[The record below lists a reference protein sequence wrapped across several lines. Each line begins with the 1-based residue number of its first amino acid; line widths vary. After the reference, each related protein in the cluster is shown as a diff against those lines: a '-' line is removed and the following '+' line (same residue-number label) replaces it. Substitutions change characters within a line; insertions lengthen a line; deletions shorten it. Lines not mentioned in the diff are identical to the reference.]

1 MKLSGKT
8 ALAMIL
14 ATLLAGPVLD
24 GGAQASPA
32 SPAAPA
38 AGSTGSPAAGAGP
51 AAGAAASGSAPTG
64 QLTDAERDAKR
75 RDTLRYGIESEISD
89 LLKTLDS
96 EKEGKFNDD
105 ILALFRSSR
114 NSKLRTSILDF
125 FSDLEWKGAEEDALA
140 LVATRDRNDQALVAS
155 ALAYL
160 AQIRSKA
167 ALEYA
172 QAIMKDEDKKLLPGV
187 IRLIGRAGGPDEEDL
202 LIGWMATD
210 SATDDLKQS
219 AMRALGDLGS
229 RKAVEKLRK
238 IAEDGLQGKANRMTA
253 CDALGRIGDPAAIP
267 SLVTAANSDDPNVRS
282 SAVAA
287 LASFRDA
294 DALAAIQSAL
304 RDSVAL
310 VRIAACKACAKLRL
324 VEAVPAIIYKAS
336 NDPEKAVKTEAM
348 KSLADLGG
356 SEGFAFLRT
365 YLAGPKNDTAL
376 RILAFGL
383 LLRKDPA
390 SMDTLKERLVAEG
403 KEKDRS
409 LYTSFVR
416 EIANSPDTPWG
427 LPLAK
432 ILFSDSDYLIRV
444 GGLEWA
450 KRNKGGEVRAELE
463 QLASKDPSDYIRK
476 RAAEILASF

>member
-1 MKLSGKT
+1 MKLPGT
-8 ALAMIL
+8 TVRAMIL
-14 ATLLAGPVLD
+14 AALLAGPVL
-24 GGAQASPA
+24 GLGAQAAPA
-32 SPAAPA
+32 SPA
-38 AGSTGSPAAGAGP
+38 GGTGTT
-51 AAGAAASGSAPTG
+51 AAAATAPG

-75 RDTLRYGIESEISD
+75 RDTLRYGIESEITD
-89 LLKTLDS
+89 LLRTLDA
-96 EKEGKFNDD
+96 EKEGRFNDD

-114 NSKLRTSILDF
+114 NNKLRTSILDF

-140 LVATRDRNDQALVAS
+140 LVSARDRNDQALVVS
-155 ALAYL
+155 ALSYL
-160 AQIRSKA
+160 AQVRSKA

-172 QAIMKDEDKKLLPGV
+172 PSIMKDEDKKLLPGV
-187 IRLIGRAGGPDEEDL
+187 IKLIGRAGGPDEEDL
-202 LIGWMATD
+202 LLGWMATD
-210 SATDDLKQS
+210 SATDDLKQG

-253 CDALGRIGDPAAIP
+253 CDALGKIGDPAAIP
-267 SLVTAANSDDPNVRS
+267 SLVSAANGDDPNVRS
-282 SAVAA
+282 SAVSA

-294 DALAAIQSAL
+294 DALAAVQSAL

-324 VEAVPAIIYKAS
+324 SEAVPAIIYKAT

-356 SEGFAFLRT
+356 SESFAFLRT
-365 YLAGPKNDTAL
+365 YLENVKNDTTL

-383 LLRKDPA
+383 LLRKDPGSVDA
-390 SMDTLKERLVAEG
+390 LRERLAAEG

-416 EIANSPDTPWG
+416 EIANSPDTPWA

-450 KRNKGGEVRAELE
+450 KRNKGPEMRAELE

-476 RAAEILASF
+476 RAAEILATF

>member
-1 MKLSGKT
+1 MKLSGKMLT
-8 ALAMIL
+8 TLIMAI
-14 ATLLAGPVLD
+14 LLAGTVPGAMAQTGPATTASGTTPAS
-24 GGAQASPA
+24 GGAE
-32 SPAAPA
+32 AP
-38 AGSTGSPAAGAGP
+38 
-51 AAGAAASGSAPTG
+51 G

-75 RDTLRYGIESEISD
+75 RDTLRYGIESEVTD

-96 EKEGKFNDD
+96 EKEGKFNED

-114 NSKLRTSILDF
+114 NNKLRLAVLDF
-125 FSDLEWKGAEEDALA
+125 FSDLEWKGAESDALD
-140 LVATRDRNDQALVAS
+140 LVAARDRNDQALVAS

-172 QAIMKDEDKKLLPGV
+172 SAIMKDEDKKLLPGV
-187 IRLIGRAGGPDEEDL
+187 IKLIGRAGGPDEEDL
-202 LIGWMATD
+202 LLGWMATD

-229 RKAVEKLRK
+229 RKAVEKLGK
-238 IAEDGLQGKANRMTA
+238 IAEDGQQGKANRMAA
-253 CDALGRIGDPAAIP
+253 CDALGKIGDPAAVP
-267 SLVTAANSDDPNVRS
+267 CLVSAANGDDPNVRS
-282 SAVAA
+282 SAVTA
-287 LASFRDA
+287 LASFKDP
-294 DALAAIQSAL
+294 DALAAIQGAL

-310 VRIAACKACAKLRL
+310 VRIAACKACAKLHL
-324 VEAVPAIIYKAS
+324 AEAVPAIIYKAT

-365 YLAGPKNDTAL
+365 YLENAKNDTAL

-383 LLRKDPA
+383 LLRKDPGSA
-390 SMDTLKERLVAEG
+390 DALRERLAAEG

-416 EIANSPDTPWG
+416 EIANSPDTPWA
-427 LPLAK
+427 LPLVR

-450 KRNKGGEVRAELE
+450 RRNKDAGIKADLE

>member
-1 MKLSGKT
+1 MKLPGT
-8 ALAMIL
+8 TVLAMIL
-14 ATLLAGPVLD
+14 AALLAGPVPGL
-24 GGAQASPA
+24 GAQAAPA
-32 SPAAPA
+32 SPAGGTATTA
-38 AGSTGSPAAGAGP
+38 S
-51 AAGAAASGSAPTG
+51 AAAAAPG

-75 RDTLRYGIESEISD
+75 RDTLRYGIESEITD
-89 LLKTLDS
+89 LLRTLDA
-96 EKEGKFNDD
+96 EKEGRFNDD

-114 NSKLRTSILDF
+114 NNKLRTSVLDF

-140 LVATRDRNDQALVAS
+140 LVSARDRNDQALVVS
-155 ALAYL
+155 ALSYL

-172 QAIMKDEDKKLLPGV
+172 SSIMKDEDKKLLPGV
-187 IRLIGRAGGPDEEDL
+187 IKLIGRAGGPDEEDL
-202 LIGWMATD
+202 LLGWMATD
-210 SATDDLKQS
+210 SATDDLKQG

-253 CDALGRIGDPAAIP
+253 CDALGKIGDPAAIP
-267 SLVTAANSDDPNVRS
+267 SLVIAANGDDPNVRS
-282 SAVAA
+282 SAVSA
-287 LASFRDA
+287 LASFRDG
-294 DALAAIQSAL
+294 DALAAVQSAL

-324 VEAVPAIIYKAS
+324 SEAVPAIVYKAT

-348 KSLADLGG
+348 KSLADVGG
-356 SEGFAFLRT
+356 SESFAFLRT
-365 YLAGPKNDTAL
+365 YLENAKNDTTL

-383 LLRKDPA
+383 LLRKDPGSVA
-390 SMDTLKERLVAEG
+390 ALRERLAAEG

-416 EIANSPDTPWG
+416 EIANSPDTPWA

-432 ILFSDSDYLIRV
+432 ILFADSDYLIRV

-450 KRNKGGEVRAELE
+450 KRNKGPEIRAELE

-476 RAAEILASF
+476 RAAEILATF

>member
-1 MKLSGKT
+1 MKLPGKT
-8 ALAMIL
+8 TIAMIL
-14 ATLLAGPVLD
+14 AALLAGPVPGL
-24 GGAQASPA
+24 GAQAAPA
-32 SPAAPA
+32 SPSGGAATA
-38 AGSTGSPAAGAGP
+38 AGGT
-51 AAGAAASGSAPTG
+51 AAGAAPSG

-75 RDTLRYGIESEISD
+75 RDTLRYGIESEITD
-89 LLKTLDS
+89 LLKALDS

-114 NSKLRTSILDF
+114 NFKLRAAILDF
-125 FSDLEWKGAEEDALA
+125 FSDLEWKGAEAEALDI
-140 LVATRDRNDQALVAS
+140 VAARDRNDQALVVS
-155 ALAYL
+155 ALSYL

-172 QAIMKDEDKKLLPGV
+172 SAIMKDEDKKLLPGV
-187 IRLIGRAGGPDEEDL
+187 IKLIGRAGGPDEEDL
-202 LIGWMATD
+202 LLGWMATD
-210 SATDDLKQS
+210 SATDDLKQG

-229 RKAVEKLRK
+229 RKAVDKLRK

-253 CDALGRIGDPAAIP
+253 CDALGKIGDPAAIP
-267 SLVTAANSDDPNVRS
+267 SLVSAANGDDPNVRS

-287 LASFRDA
+287 LASFGDA
-294 DALAAIQSAL
+294 DARAAIQGAL

-324 VEAVPAIIYKAS
+324 SEAVPAIIYKAT

-348 KSLADLGG
+348 RSLADLGG
-356 SEGFAFLRT
+356 SESFAFLRT
-365 YLAGPKNDTAL
+365 YLENAKNDTTL

-383 LLRKDPA
+383 LLRKDPGSVA
-390 SMDTLKERLVAEG
+390 SLRERLAAEG

-416 EIANSPDTPWG
+416 EIANSPDTPWA
-427 LPLAK
+427 LPLVQL
-432 ILFSDSDYLIRV
+432 LFSDSDYLIRV

-450 KRNKGGEVRAELE
+450 KRNKGPEIRAELE
-463 QLASKDPSDYIRK
+463 QLSSKDPSDYIRK

>member
-1 MKLSGKT
+1 MKLPGKT
-8 ALAMIL
+8 VIAMIL
-14 ATLLAGPVLD
+14 AALLAGPVL
-24 GGAQASPA
+24 GLGAQSAPA
-32 SPAAPA
+32 SPAAGTAGTGTA
-38 AGSTGSPAAGAGP
+38 AGGSAAGA
-51 AAGAAASGSAPTG
+51 SAPG

-89 LLKTLDS
+89 LLRTLDS

-114 NSKLRTSILDF
+114 NNKLRLSILDF
-125 FSDLEWKGAEEDALA
+125 FSSLEWKGAESEALD
-140 LVATRDRNDQALVAS
+140 LVAARDRNDQALVVA
-155 ALAYL
+155 ALSYL

-172 QAIMKDEDKKLLPGV
+172 SAIMKDEDKKLLPGV
-187 IRLIGRAGGPDEEDL
+187 IKLIGRAGGPEEEDL
-202 LIGWMATD
+202 LLGWMATD
-210 SATDDLKQS
+210 SATDDLKQG

-238 IAEDGLQGKANRMTA
+238 LAEDGLQGKANRMTA
-253 CDALGRIGDPAAIP
+253 CDALGKIGDPAAIP
-267 SLVTAANSDDPNVRS
+267 SLVMAANGDDPNVRS
-282 SAVAA
+282 SAVSA

-294 DALAAIQSAL
+294 EALAAIQGAL

-310 VRIAACKACAKLRL
+310 VRIAACKACAKLKL
-324 VEAVPAIIYKAS
+324 AEAVPAIIYKAT

-356 SEGFAFLRT
+356 SESFAFLRT
-365 YLAGPKNDTAL
+365 YLETAKNDTTL

-383 LLRKDPA
+383 LLRKDPGA
-390 SMDTLKERLVAEG
+390 VGALKERLAAEG

-416 EIANSPDTPWG
+416 EIANSPDTPWA
-427 LPLAK
+427 LPLVQ

-450 KRNKGGEVRAELE
+450 KRNKGPEIRAELE
-463 QLASKDPSDYIRK
+463 RLASKDPSDFIRK